1 MPCASNAV
9 YAVYGCIYLYL
20 MFPPQVPK
28 GGKCTWMASMAIA
41 PKMWWL
47 IMPWHSLRMARWVA
61 DVAAILLTSDSDDVR
76 WRSSQH
82 LQRCVFFFRIE
93 ESVLTIVHFF
103 SDCDRCDLDCPA
115 GVFFLCHLQS
125 FHQWFLGDFLSHPFG
140 GQGAEAKVLDHHELL
155 GRELWWEGNHAPF
168 APRLRGLSDR
178 LVFFFNRW
186 NPSLKLTAL
195 ESR

>member
-82 LQRCVFFFRIE
+82 LQRRVFFQNRRE
-93 ESVLTIVHFF
+93 
-103 SDCDRCDLDCPA
+103 CPDNCA
-115 GVFFLCHLQS
+115 L
-125 FHQWFLGDFLSHPFG
+125 FLG
-140 GQGAEAKVLDHHELL
+140 
-155 GRELWWEGNHAPF
+155 LWQMWS
-168 APRLRGLSDR
+168 RLPSRC
-178 LVFFFNRW
+178 FFFCVISRVFT
-186 NPSLKLTAL
+186 SDFSVIFSAILLEDKELKQKYWTIMNSWGENFGEKGTMRLL
-195 ESR
+195 RQDSEDCQIG